1 MAKPVGA
8 ACNMRCRYCYY
19 QAPLPPTGEEKSG
32 ERILPLRGQGGSL
45 MSEEILERYV
55 QEYIEAQTG
64 KEVLFCW
71 HGGEPLL
78 RPISFY
84 EHALELQRRYARG
97 RNITNTL
104 QTNGTLITHEWAE
117 FFHRNN
123 FLLGVSIDGPEWL
136 HNLYRPMRNGEGS
149 WSRVMEGI
157 RILNE
162 HHVEWNAMAVVNNVT
177 ALHPLEFYN
186 FFKEIECR
194 YIQFTPIVEK
204 APLRPSDTSPKG
216 EGRLTSVV
224 RSLSP
229 MGEMSRS
236 DREGL
241 SPESVNPHDFGTFLC
256 TIFDEW
262 WRKDDAGKYYIQ
274 LFDATLANWMG
285 MEPGVCSM
293 ARNCGHAGVIEHN
306 GDVYSCDHFVF
317 PEHRLGN
324 IRTSTLVSM
333 MYGEKQNAFARMKQ
347 GSLPTQCRECEWLF
361 ACNGECPKNRIL
373 TTVTGERGLNY
384 LCSAY
389 RQFFSHIATRMDL
402 MKKEIL

>member
-19 QAPLPPTGEEKSG
+19 QAPQAPLPPKGEKSG
-32 ERILPLRGQGGSL
+32 ERTLPLRGQGGL
-45 MSEEILERYV
+45 MSEDILERYIR
-55 QEYIEAQTG
+55 EYIEAQTQND
-64 KEVLFCW
+64 VVFCW
-71 HGGEPLL
+71 HGGEALL
-78 RPISFY
+78 RPIPFY
-84 EHALELQRRYARG
+84 ERALELQQRYARG
-97 RNITNTL
+97 RNIVNTL

-117 FFHRNN
+117 FFHRNH

-136 HNLYRPMRNGEGS
+136 HDHYRPMRNGEGS

-162 HHVEWNAMAVVNNVT
+162 HHVEWNAMAVVNNIT

-186 FFKEIECR
+186 FFKEIDCH
-194 YIQFTPIVEK
+194 YIQFTPIVETRDG
-204 APLRPSDTSPKG
+204 AVTG
-216 EGRLTSVV
+216 
-224 RSLSP
+224 
-229 MGEMSRS
+229 
-236 DREGL
+236 
-241 SPESVNPHDFGTFLC
+241 ESVAPHDFGTFLC

-262 WRKDDAGKYYIQ
+262 WHCNDAGKYYIQ

-285 MEPGVCSM
+285 MEPGVCAM
-293 ARNCGHAGVIEHN
+293 ARHCGHAGVIEHN

-317 PEHRLGN
+317 PEHLLGN

-347 GSLPTQCRECEWLF
+347 GSLPTQCQQCEWLF
-361 ACNGECPKNRIL
+361 ACNGECPKNRII
-373 TTVTGERGLNY
+373 TTSTGERGLNY

-389 RQFFSHIATRMDL
+389 RQFFEHVAPAMDI
-402 MKKEIL
+402 MKRDIMNQR